1 MKQLHNTVTLLRIL
15 YPTWAVVGMFSLM
28 YVPSKIM
35 APGNAAA
42 TAQNIINQEFLFRSG
57 IIGSLL
63 TQLIF
68 IFAALYLYKLF
79 VQAGKEAS
87 LLMLVLALTSVPIA
101 MLNEVNSVAAMLQT
115 SNPEQMMFFL
125 ELNKH
130 GVIIAA
136 IFWGLW
142 LFPLGYLIWKSGYFP
157 KAVGVAV
164 LLGGL
169 GYTVGSVLKLLVPEQ
184 KTLIAPFEFMTFG
197 EIVWMLWLAVR
208 GVRFPEN

>member
-35 APGNAAA
+35 VPGNAAA